1 MHLHSHH
8 THITLSHSTL
18 SQQQRYGDVP
28 PEKKRSGGAA
38 SGDGDDGDDYDD
50 DDDVRGED
58 VVTDDELETGR
69 QVPVS
74 SKVRTDLRIDDQDHD
89 GDGDGDGDDDDDDD
103 EDDHDDDDDEDDDVT
118 VVNSG
123 SAVLAGLPHL
133 GSASALPVPTRG
145 SYADLPVELAQAVR
159 QSQAAAKYSDVPAEL
174 RAVRGGGAL
183 HKSPPPL
190 LQYSTPPAELLAPR
204 PKSMSEYGA
213 APLELAPASDE
224 PPKTLSRQ
232 KMLQRTTHTKNL
244 PVPAREATMPVGMP
258 GNLGVP
264 SSAVAATP
272 VRSGSFSAP
281 STKPEAASAVGV
293 VGKAL
298 KKVQK
303 AAKGKKSADDPP
315 PVARASLGA
324 SILRRASEKIAD
336 LGSISGNSSSGS
348 SVSGSGGGG
357 GGGGSAV
364 VAAPATAED
373 RHRLF
378 VSLIKASK
386 VSELSK
392 AFTEE
397 QIRAAHAH
405 KHTSDRDIPI
415 IVAMEAVELSPTP
428 EAEEMFLFLLRR
440 CPVELLCST
449 LPGNSW
455 SPFYRAI
462 QLSSEN
468 AEPFLAMTKLPNLV
482 VETEAICHFAR
493 FYRLPDGV
501 GEHIDFMMSHGADLK
516 ARAGSHG
523 DTALHYACSNHSIG
537 PLLVAALLARGADVL
552 QVNKDGHPPLFACV
566 VFNNVA
572 VAQQLLEIVGV
583 SASARNSDG
592 KTAADLCEGLQTHAE
607 LYRLL
612 RAAEAGDSVDS
623 RAGDA
628 LVPDD
633 DLVYD
638 DIVAALN
645 NVPDSIGDH
654 SSSSSSKAAAAAA
667 AAAKLKSAASV
678 TESSSS
684 GSKVRQQK
692 AALCA
697 QPSVRRE
704 PSAPL
709 TSKDTSKLLAELDS
723 DLSRSL
729 FAKLNRSSVI
739 DAARKRDV
747 LIAHDDVAFYERL
760 GSGTYGQVFRG
771 TLRTTAALSH
781 GAADASDGDATVT
794 IPVAIKQLMKVPT
807 GREDRRTSS
816 FLRQF
821 EAWASLDHPNLVFLY
836 GVVLKP
842 SLLLVMEQ
850 ASRGSLLDALQAP
863 DNHIDWA
870 HALAWVADI
879 AEGTRALHEH
889 SPPVYHRDLKPSN
902 VLVDD
907 NWRLKISDFDTAR
920 LYEADNMATFD
931 SKIVG
936 SPAYMA
942 VEIFTG
948 QKFTDKSDIYSI
960 GVTLNELA
968 ARVVT
973 GRHHEPYSGC
983 DIPTLQGGI
992 GVLIYASGVKQG
1004 RPIVE
1009 PKTPKLFRALI
1020 EQCWNADATLRPS
1033 SAQLHAALLP
1043 LLNDLKMHPAN
1054 WTAACDSQ

>member
-1 MHLHSHH
+1 
-8 THITLSHSTL
+8 
-18 SQQQRYGDVP
+18 V
-28 PEKKRSGGAA
+28 GAA
-38 SGDGDDGDDYDD
+38 SGDGDDDDEDD
-50 DDDVRGED
+50 EDEDDVRGED
-58 VVTDDELETGR
+58 AITDDELDSGR
-69 QVPVS
+69 HVPVTS
-74 SKVRTDLRIDDQDHD
+74 SKVRTDLLRIDNHEHEHDHD
-89 GDGDGDGDDDDDDD
+89 GDGHGDSDEDHHVDDDDDDDDD
-103 EDDHDDDDDEDDDVT
+103 EDEDDDDDVT

-174 RAVRGGGAL
+174 RAARGAL

-190 LQYSTPPAELLAPR
+190 LQYSAPPAELLAPR

-264 SSAVAATP
+264 SSTVAATP

-281 STKPEAASAVGV
+281 STKPEAAPAVGV

-303 AAKGKKSADDPP
+303 AAKGKKAADDA
-315 PVARASLGA
+315 PVARPSLGA

-348 SVSGSGGGG
+348 SVSGGGSGSGS
-357 GGGGSAV
+357 GGSAV

-386 VSELSK
+386 VSELTK
-392 AFTEE
+392 AFTDE
-397 QIRAAHAH
+397 QIRAAHTH
-405 KHTSDRDIPI
+405 KHASDRDIPI
-415 IVAMEAVELSPTP
+415 IVAMETIELSPTP

-468 AEPFLAMTKLPNLV
+468 AEPFLAMTKLSNLV

-493 FYRLPDGV
+493 FYRLPDGI

-628 LVPDD
+628 LVPDE

-645 NVPDSIGDH
+645 NVPDSIGEQ
-654 SSSSSSKAAAAAA
+654 SSSSSSKAAAAAAAAASA

-684 GSKVRQQK
+684 SGSKLRQQK

-1033 SAQLHAALLP
+1033 SAQLHAAVLP
-1043 LLNDLKMHPAN
+1043 MLNDLKTHPAN
-1054 WTAACDSQ
+1054 WTAACDRQ